1 MLQAFCVL
9 RVAVKRQSCL
19 HLGSAV
25 LGNGFDEC
33 STLDF
38 EKQEKE
44 IDFLEFAAKEVR
56 RAEI

>member
-1 MLQAFCVL
+1 M
-9 RVAVKRQSCL
+9 
-19 HLGSAV
+19 